1 VRYFSAHDEDAE
13 METTSISG
21 LAKRAQVA
29 AGRTSSMASDMANQA
44 RDAASNASDSIL
56 AYTKK
61 NPAKALGIAAVAGA
75 LLFALAKGN
84 ATRRN

>member
-1 VRYFSAHDEDAE
+1 

-21 LAKRAQVA
+21 LAKQAQSA
-29 AGRTSSMASDMANQA
+29 AARTSGMAANMAGQA
-44 RDAASNASDSIL
+44 RDAAGNASDSIL

-75 LLFALAKGN
+75 LLFAFAN
-84 ATRRN
+84 ARRRN